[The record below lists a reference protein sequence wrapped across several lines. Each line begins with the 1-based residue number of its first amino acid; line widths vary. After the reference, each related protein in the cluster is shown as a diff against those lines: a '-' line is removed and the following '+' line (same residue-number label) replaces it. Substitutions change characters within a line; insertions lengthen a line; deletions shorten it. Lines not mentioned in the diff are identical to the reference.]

1 MSDQRFSMRQYQ
13 SPDGLTW
20 KVDVRLPGHSSAMLV
35 FQHPDGRSSA
45 LDRYAWINSP
55 KTTDP
60 RERLSAKSLM
70 DSLSDDD
77 LARLFR
83 RSMMVSAN
91 RDLAARDTLIADH

>member
-1 MSDQRFSMRQYQ
+1 MRQYQ

-20 KVDVRLPGHSSAMLV
+20 KVDVRLPSHSSAMLM

-55 KTTDP
+55 TTTDP
-60 RERLSAKSLM
+60 RQRLSAKPLM

-91 RDLAARDTLIADH
+91 RDLATRVTLITDH